1 MQHELKPIIRVE
13 HLTAAYDDRVI
24 LNNISFQVNPGEVFY
39 IVGGSG
45 SGKTTVFNHMIGL
58 LTPRFGKIFIDG
70 ENIVNSYGDDRL
82 KILRKI
88 GVMYQSG
95 ALFSSM
101 NLLENVRLALE
112 EFSDLPQE
120 AMDVIALNKLQM
132 VGLGDFAE
140 FMPAEISGGMQKR
153 AAIARAMVFDPK
165 ILFLDEPSAGLDP
178 ITSAQIDNLV
188 LSLSATLGITFVI
201 VSHELASIFKTA
213 NRVIMIYDKEIIA
226 DGDPRQLSKECDNI
240 TVRKFFK
247 REA

>member
-1 MQHELKPIIRVE
+1 MNNLIISVE
-13 HLTAAYDDRVI
+13 HLTVAYGEKVI
-24 LNNISFQVNPGEVFY
+24 LNNISFKVNAGEIFY

-45 SGKTTVFNHMIGL
+45 LGKTTVFNHMIGL
-58 LTPRFGKIFIDG
+58 QAPQTGKIFIDG
-70 ENIVNSYGDDRL
+70 DDIINSYNYDRL

-112 EFSDLPQE
+112 EFSNLPPE

-140 FMPAEISGGMQKR
+140 YMPAEISGGMQKR

-178 ITSAQIDNLV
+178 STSAQIDKLV
-188 LSLSATLGITFVI
+188 LSLAAGLGITFVI
-201 VSHELASIFKTA
+201 VSHELASIFAIA
-213 NRVIMIYDKEIIA
+213 NRIIMLHEGKIIV
-226 DGDPRQLSKECDNI
+226 DGDPRQLAKDCDNI
-240 TVRKFFK
+240 AVRKFFN